1 MSDMKARLLAAA
13 KGESDETFNLKE
25 PLVLSTVHMKASPY
39 SAYQPMTCN
48 PDEFYVEGVG
58 YKMSDSCGNEMFTK
72 DRTQC
77 AIYFDNIQAI
87 MAKKNIAV
95 IDNPVRYLQRLAD
108 EQFMEIWDDEDAKEE
123 IAYVEEIAGI
133 LAEAMNQ

>member
-1 MSDMKARLLAAA
+1 MSNMKERLLAAA
-13 KGESDETFNLKE
+13 KGESDEKFTLKE

-39 SAYQPMTCN
+39 SHYQPMTCN
-48 PDEFYVEGVG
+48 PDEYYVEGVG
-58 YKMSDSCGNEMFTK
+58 YRMNDSCGNEMFTK

-95 IDNPVRYLQRLAD
+95 IDDPVRYIQRLAD
-108 EQFMEIWDDEDAKEE
+108 ERFMEIWDDEDEKEE
-123 IAYVEEIAGI
+123 IAYVVEIAGI
-133 LAEAMNQ
+133 LAEAME